1 MGKIIISTT
10 ICDGDLGEGWTSN
23 ADAAEAYRDFLERE
37 WGLDLAAH
45 FPQHAVEIR
54 IGVQYDTSGGSS
66 AVNVIVVEDGML
78 DWRVEDEARRML
90 QVPDYWQT
98 FCENPPPEIV
108 SRIDGDTLVRRVEDA
123 IADSS
128 REDRTVTLADEPG
141 LRDELLVASDDNAEV
156 DGVVQYWGTDDEG
169 RPWRV
174 HVALALDA

>member
-1 MGKIIISTT
+1 MATKKEQAPA
-10 ICDGDLGEGWTSN
+10 DGL
-23 ADAAEAYRDFLERE
+23 
-37 WGLDLAAH
+37 
-45 FPQHAVEIR
+45 
-54 IGVQYDTSGGSS
+54 
-66 AVNVIVVEDGML
+66 
-78 DWRVEDEARRML
+78 
-90 QVPDYWQT
+90 
-98 FCENPPPEIV
+98 V

-174 HVALALDA
+174 HVALALA

>member
-1 MGKIIISTT
+1 MVRNDLLPSLTVAAQLKQERDALARDAARFDWYFGRTDKIDFMQTYLT
-10 ICDGDLGEGWTSN
+10 GMKDGWTPDQWR
-23 ADAAEAYRDFLERE
+23 AAIDAAMKE
-37 WGLDLAAH
+37 
-45 FPQHAVEIR
+45 
-54 IGVQYDTSGGSS
+54 
-66 AVNVIVVEDGML
+66 
-78 DWRVEDEARRML
+78 
-90 QVPDYWQT
+90 T

-128 REDRTVTLADEPG
+128 REDRTVTLDDEPG

>member
-23 ADAAEAYRDFLERE
+23 ADAAEAYRDF
-37 WGLDLAAH
+37 
-45 FPQHAVEIR
+45 
-54 IGVQYDTSGGSS
+54 
-66 AVNVIVVEDGML
+66 
-78 DWRVEDEARRML
+78 
-90 QVPDYWQT
+90 
-98 FCENPPPEIV
+98 
-108 SRIDGDTLVRRVEDA
+108 LVRRVEDA